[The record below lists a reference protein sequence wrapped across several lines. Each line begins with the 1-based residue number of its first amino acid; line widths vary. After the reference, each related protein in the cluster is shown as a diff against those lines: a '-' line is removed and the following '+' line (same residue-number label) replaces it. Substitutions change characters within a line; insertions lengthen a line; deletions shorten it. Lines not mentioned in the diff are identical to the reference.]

1 MLQQQHLEVGLKWG
15 CLTWPHPVQRLN
27 PLEPAPKTGRP
38 NGQEKQGLCVPC
50 TSCIPFASLRSWH
63 SCSSFS
69 DSNQNSLT
77 FSLPLLAV
85 HFFFS
90 LLTLQKQPYR
100 SCFYLVWKKDFLAHF
115 LSVFFSRKPIHGV
128 FIFLWT
134 AACYWETDGPFFMW
148 FIGIP
153 NECCQSDH
161 VPKLCVSLRPWA
173 SPSRSGIMW
182 CLHRTQ
188 QSEFDFE
195 NSQLQLQ
202 SDGLTPWSNIGEH
215 LNRYLAKVPSSEGF
229 SYFLSWMLSRI
240 AHLVPSHQSTLL
252 KADMLT

>member
-15 CLTWPHPVQRLN
+15 CLMCPHPVQRLN
-27 PLEPAPKTGRP
+27 PLEPAPKPGRP

-50 TSCIPFASLRSWH
+50 TSCTPFASLRSWH

-77 FSLPLLAV
+77 FFLPLLAV
-85 HFFFS
+85 HFFFFPFNSMKTTIQKLFLFS
-90 LLTLQKQPYR
+90 LKEGLLSTL
-100 SCFYLVWKKDFLAHF
+100 SI
-115 LSVFFSRKPIHGV
+115 SVFSRKPIHGV

-161 VPKLCVSLRPWA
+161 VPELCVSLQPWA

-202 SDGLTPWSNIGEH
+202 SDGLTPWSNVGEH
-215 LNRYLAKVPSSEGF
+215 LNRCLAKVPSSEGF
-229 SYFLSWMLSRI
+229 SYVLSWMLSRT